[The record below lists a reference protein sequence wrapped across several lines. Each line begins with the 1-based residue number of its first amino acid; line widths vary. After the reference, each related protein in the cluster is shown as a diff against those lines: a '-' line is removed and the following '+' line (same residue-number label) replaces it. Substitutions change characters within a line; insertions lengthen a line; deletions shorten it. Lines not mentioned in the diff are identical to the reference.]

1 MKNQNEIIF
10 SIIIPTFNS
19 EKTISKSL
27 RSVISQKDKT
37 EIILV
42 DDLSNDKTLSIIKKF
57 KKKYKSIKIYKNTKN
72 LGVSLTRNKGIK
84 KAKGKY
90 IIFLDSDDYLF
101 NGCLQKLRTFI
112 DKNKN
117 PDVVFGRFEKETFPK
132 NNDLIIKNLPK
143 NTENKIAFKK
153 LILKKKFPLDE
164 CWPYIVKREFLE
176 INNINFFNVRVAEDQ
191 LYVLRIFLK
200 MRSFYIFKDNFYC
213 HRNLPG
219 TLSDFMNFKYSK
231 CCIEVVIEYLKLYKK
246 EKNILNKKLI
256 NQYIQSCLSMFVGIF
271 ITLQKNN
278 IKEISKIL
286 KRNNVRNYKVFFY
299 KKANLS
305 FQSFVKKYG
314 YFKGLLKLK
323 QNIIQINKDKLKKF
337 MDQKKEI
344 YFLCYSK
351 FLNASSVIL
360 GKKWKLVK
368 FILDENKSLNG
379 RKFKGKIIINPKKI
393 LNNIN
398 YANKIIV
405 INNHREITI
414 KKIINY
420 LLKNKFPKKNIAT
433 MNY

>member
-1 MKNQNEIIF
+1 MKNQKEIIF

-27 RSVISQKDKT
+27 RSVLSQKEKKQ
-37 EIILV
+37 IILV
-42 DDLSNDKTLSIIKKF
+42 DDRSSDKTLSIINKF
-57 KKKYKSIKIYKNTKN
+57 KKKNKDIEIFKNSKN

-101 NGCLQKLRTFI
+101 SNCLKKLRIFI
-112 DKNKN
+112 NKNKN
-117 PDVVFGRFEKETFPK
+117 PDVVFGRFKKETFPQT
-132 NNDLIIKNLPK
+132 NDLIVKNLPK

-164 CWPYIVKREFLE
+164 CWPYIVRREFLE

-200 MRSFYIFKDNFYC
+200 MKSFYIFKDDFYC

-231 CCIEVVIEYLKLYKK
+231 CCIKVVIEYLKLYKI
-246 EKNILNKKLI
+246 EKNILNKQLI

-271 ITLQKNN
+271 VTLQTNN
-278 IKEISKIL
+278 INAISIIL
-286 KRNNVRNYKVFFY
+286 KRNNVKNYKIFFY

-305 FQSFVKKYG
+305 FQSFIKKYG
-314 YFKGLLKLK
+314 YYQGLLKLK
-323 QNIIQINKDKLKKF
+323 QNIIQINKDKLKQF
-337 MDQKKEI
+337 MKQKKEI

-360 GKKWKLVK
+360 GEKWKLVK
-368 FILDENKSLNG
+368 FILDENKSLSG
-379 RKFKGKIIINPKKI
+379 KKFKGKTIVSPKKI
-393 LNNIN
+393 LNNVN
-398 YANKIIV
+398 YMNKIIV

-420 LLKNKFPKKNIAT
+420 LLKNKFPKKNIVT